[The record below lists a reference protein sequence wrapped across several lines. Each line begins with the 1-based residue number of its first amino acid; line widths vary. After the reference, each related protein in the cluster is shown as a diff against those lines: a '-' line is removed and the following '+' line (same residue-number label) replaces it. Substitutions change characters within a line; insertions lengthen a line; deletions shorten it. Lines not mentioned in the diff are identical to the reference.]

1 MSAVAIYHRHGDLIV
16 VPQGGGGGHFIDVEP
31 IEILPPND
39 ASALQAAIERAL
51 QTSAA
56 NADNDA
62 PPKGWKTP
70 LLKRVGVKSYK
81 DLMKGA
87 SVCFIFEDAN
97 IFDIERWQPARD
109 GRGFEPAAG
118 RSERLTDANRLA
130 ESVLR
135 ALDVA

>member
-1 MSAVAIYHRHGDLIV
+1 MSAAAIYHRHGDIIV

-39 ASALQAAIERAL
+39 AAALQSAIERAL
-51 QTSAA
+51 QTSAD

-81 DLMKGA
+81 EFMQGA
-87 SVCFIFEDAN
+87 TVCFIFEDGGV
-97 IFDIERWQPARD
+97 FDVERWQRARD
-109 GRGFEPAAG
+109 GRGFEPAPG
-118 RSERLTDANRLA
+118 HSERVTDASRLA
-130 ESVLR
+130 ESVLH